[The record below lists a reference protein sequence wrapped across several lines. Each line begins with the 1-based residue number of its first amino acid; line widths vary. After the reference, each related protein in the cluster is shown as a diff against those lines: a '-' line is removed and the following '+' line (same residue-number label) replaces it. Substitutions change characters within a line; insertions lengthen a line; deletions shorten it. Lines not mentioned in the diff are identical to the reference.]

1 MTTVDEWSTEFD
13 ILYNNITSNKA
24 PGLTEYEKSVFLTR
38 AQEEVV
44 RSHFSRNQMDAGID
58 SSIERQEDFR
68 SLFVTSSSTLSTT
81 GTIDPRAK
89 AFAYPSRIMFPINE
103 QVFCHQG
110 STSGAIV
117 ATLAVK
123 PLSFEEYTR
132 LMQKPY
138 KYPVKGTVWRLLNNT
153 VTTAAAP
160 VIKAELI
167 AKFPTEY
174 VEYSCRYVQK
184 PYPIILQTF
193 SNSDYADIDGSHTQT
208 QCYLPEHLHNEILV
222 KAVELAKSVWENRTG
237 NKNQ

>member
-1 MTTVDEWSTEFD
+1 MNGVDEWSTEFD

-44 RSHFSRNQMDAGID
+44 RSHFSPSQISMGID
-58 SSIERQEDFR
+58 SSIELQEDFR
-68 SLFVTSSSTLSTT
+68 SLIVTANSTASST

-89 AFAYPSRIMFPINE
+89 AFAYPNRIMFPINE

-110 STSGAIV
+110 SAAGDVV
-117 ATLAVK
+117 ATFAVQ
-123 PLSFEEYTR
+123 PLSYAEYKR

-138 KYPVKGTVWRLLNNT
+138 KYPAKGIAWRLLNNT
-153 VTTAAAP
+153 TTSATTPA
-160 VIKAELI
+160 VKAELI
-167 AKFPTEY
+167 ARFPTNY

-193 SNSDYADIDGSHTQT
+193 SNSDYADIDGSHTAT
-208 QCYLPEHLHNEILV
+208 QCYLPEHLHNEILA
-222 KAVELAKSVWENRTG
+222 KAVELAKAVWENQTG
-237 NKNQ
+237 NRK